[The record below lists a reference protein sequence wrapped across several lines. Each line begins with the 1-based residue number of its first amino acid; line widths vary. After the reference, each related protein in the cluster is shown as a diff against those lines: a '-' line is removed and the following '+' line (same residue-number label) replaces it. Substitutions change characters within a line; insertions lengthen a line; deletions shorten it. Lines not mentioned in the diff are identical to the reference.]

1 MLGGGPIKRILR
13 AQIPSVRL
21 GTMTFERF
29 GAKRRDL
36 LALGALTLL
45 PSLAFSAAARAQ
57 APEQE
62 LAKIPLDSLLA
73 EQALPD
79 LWLGDA
85 KAPVTIIEYASMTC
99 THCAEFYVKTFPLL
113 KANYIDK
120 GKVRFSL
127 REFPLD
133 PLAAAAAMLARCSG
147 DKREA
152 VVELLFRQQKNWA
165 FVNNP
170 LEGLRDVLKQTGMG
184 PAAFEACLN
193 DQALFE
199 KVNAIRDTAAQKFNI
214 NATPTFFINGDK
226 KSGEIPPEA
235 LDETL
240 APYFK

>member
-1 MLGGGPIKRILR
+1 
-13 AQIPSVRL
+13 
-21 GTMTFERF
+21 MTFERF

-147 DKREA
+147 DKREPM
-152 VVELLFRQQKNWA
+152 VELLFQTQRNWA

-170 LEGLRDVLKQTGMG
+170 VEALIGVIKQTGMNEKT
-184 PAAFEACLN
+184 FEACLN
-193 DQALFE
+193 DQKLFE
-199 KVNAIRDTAAQKFNI
+199 KIDAVRAAGSQKFGI
-214 NATPTFFINGDK
+214 HATPTFFINGEK
-226 KSGEIPPEA
+226 HEGEILPDK
-235 LDETL
+235 LDATL
-240 APYFK
+240 APFLK

>member
-1 MLGGGPIKRILR
+1 MSSI
-13 AQIPSVRL
+13 
-21 GTMTFERF
+21 RF
-29 GAKRRDL
+29 GANRRDFL
-36 LALGALTLL
+36 LLGGALAFAGVSLPTLARGESKNAPL
-45 PSLAFSAAARAQ
+45 AAPSVDL
-57 APEQE
+57 
-62 LAKIPLDSLLA
+62 LLA
-73 EQALPD
+73 EPALPD

-99 THCAEFYVKTFPLL
+99 SHCADFNVRTFPAL
-113 KANYIDK
+113 KAKYIDT
-120 GKVRFSL
+120 GKVRFTL

-199 KVNAIRDTAAQKFNI
+199 KVNAIRDAAAQKFSI